1 MVHTELETRQQIYES
16 LRSGL
21 TGRIAKLTNFT
32 DRSFNYVWTQAFS
45 EEIREL
51 EEIAFVSELT
61 GFIDYTGGPIDEDDL
76 EDIGVS
82 GRISPETVNE
92 LMEDEYLD
100 EYVRIV
106 GVTRNEGSVA
116 TGTVTFSTQSAQTT
130 IPEGTTVTT
139 APEADGETFNFVTTE
154 EVSTADGV
162 SSVSDVSIESVDVGE
177 EFNLPAGT
185 ITRVSNPPT
194 GVTGVNNVESTTGGE
209 DVESNDELRSRA
221 KQALSGASEGGT
233 VEGIKAFIRGNVDGV
248 QQGDIIIDEFTR
260 EDPPFVD
267 VIVDGGLEDAVTSA
281 IESSRP
287 AGIEHNLVRPQIVQI
302 GADLDLLGVDISN
315 SDVAT
320 SVETFLLELGLGEQF
335 YQDQFIREIML
346 SDEDIV
352 NIDFLDTTIER
363 VTNEV
368 FDYSTDIQAAVAED
382 DGLFSDETT
391 RANDDTPNDVTLLPS
406 SPSVD
411 DAYYFGQETIFA
423 EMEIDIS
430 TAGAGTWDIVWEYYN
445 GSSWVQ
451 LPNISDGTSDFQNS
465 GIGLVE
471 WDIPS
476 DWAATDVNGDPLYWV
491 RGRLDTFTSVS
502 TQPLARGVDVTGRG
516 YRLDYTV
523 EEENGSIT
531 VQDEKDVS
539 YTLNSDFV
547 VVDNSGDTWSETL
560 VWKGGLTP
568 DEGTDFSVDY
578 DVTVPDKTKDE
589 DSHSARLVRDEP
601 FTFNLSDTDTRT
613 YNNSNQL
620 YKLDNIPFEDS
631 VSIVDQN
638 GTSFTEDTDFQ
649 LTPTQDYAT
658 TDTFT
663 YQTGT
668 SDYTLSSDVE
678 IDFAAVFDSGENIYV
693 RATDYTLVDTDSDGF
708 ADTIRWDSNNS
719 VPADGTEFTI
729 VYDAYPN
736 GIRWDPNNSTPPQ
749 DNDFTVTYDQV
760 FYETTHE
767 IVETRSGIIR
777 DSSGDTYQEN
787 TEYTLVD
794 ESRDGEDDGIFW
806 QQQPSS
812 LGNGEEF
819 FVTYLTEGDVRF
831 GEREKADPGTIN
843 VTVTDV

>member
-1 MVHTELETRQQIYES
+1 MAHTELETRQRIYES

-51 EEIAFVSELT
+51 QELAFVSELT
-61 GFIDYTGGPIDEDDL
+61 GFIDYTGGPITEDDL
-76 EDIGVS
+76 EDIGVA
-82 GRISPETVNE
+82 GRISPEIVNE

-100 EYVRIV
+100 EYVKIV
-106 GVTRNEGSVA
+106 GVTRNQGSPA
-116 TGTVTFSTQSAQTT
+116 TGTVTFSTQSSQTT

-139 APEADGETFNFVTTE
+139 APEADGSTTDFVTTE
-154 EVSTADGV
+154 EATTADGV

-177 EFNLPAGT
+177 EYNVPAGK
-185 ITRVSNPPT
+185 ITRISNPPV

-209 DVESNDELRSRA
+209 DVETNDELRSRA
-221 KQALSGASEGGT
+221 KQALAGASEGGT

-248 QQGDIIIDEFTR
+248 QQGDIIIDEFV
-260 EDPPFVD
+260 EEQPPFVD
-267 VIVDGGLEDAVTSA
+267 VIVDGGLEDAVIAA
-281 IESSRP
+281 IETSRP
-287 AGIEHNLVRPQIVQI
+287 AGIEHNLVRPQVIQI
-302 GADLDLLGVDISN
+302 GADLDLLGVDIN
-315 SDVAT
+315 NADVAE
-320 SVETFLLELGLGEQF
+320 SVENFLLELGLGEEF

-346 SDEDIV
+346 SDDDIV

-363 VTNEV
+363 VTNEE
-368 FDYSTDIQAAVAED
+368 FNYSTDIQAAVAS
-382 DGLFSDETT
+382 DGGTLTEETES
-391 RANDDTPNDVTLLPS
+391 ANDGNPDDITLLPA
-406 SPSVD
+406 SPSVG

-430 TAGAGTWDIVWEYYN
+430 TAGAGTWDTVWEYYD
-445 GSSWVQ
+445 GSNWVQ
-451 LPNISDGTSDFQNS
+451 LPNISDGTSDFQNG

-476 DWAATDVNGDPLYWV
+476 DWASTDVSDSPLYWV
-491 RGRLDTFTSVS
+491 RARLDTFSSIS
-502 TQPLARGVDVTGRG
+502 TQPLGQEVDITGPG
-516 YRLDYTV
+516 FRLDYTV

-531 VQDEKDVS
+531 VQDERDVS
-539 YTLNSDFV
+539 YDLNTDFV
-547 VVDNSGDTWSETL
+547 LIDNTGDTWSETL

-568 DEGTDFSVDY
+568 DERTDFSVDY
-578 DVTVPDKTKDE
+578 DVTVPGKTKDN

-613 YNNSNQL
+613 YNNTSQV
-620 YKLDNIPFEDS
+620 YELDNIPFEDS

-638 GTSFTEDTDFQ
+638 STSFTEDTDFQ

-678 IDFAAVFDSGENIYV
+678 IDFAAVFDADQNIYV
-693 RATDYTLVDTDSDGF
+693 RGTDYTLVDTDSDGF
-708 ADTIRWDSNNS
+708 ADTIRFDSNNS
-719 VPADGTEFTI
+719 VPADGTEFT
-729 VYDAYPN
+729 VVFDAYPD

-749 DNDFTVTYDQV
+749 DNDFTVTYDQAY
-760 FYETTHE
+760 YETKYE
-767 IVETRSGIIR
+767 IVETRGGVIR
-777 DSSGDTYQEN
+777 DASGDTYQED

-794 ESRDGEDDGIFW
+794 ETRDGEDDGVFW

-819 FVTYLTEGDVRF
+819 FITYLTEGDVRF

-843 VTVTDV
+843 VEARDV